1 MTTTQADE
9 GLAIQARVRR
19 EMGPEMA
26 ELLLGWG
33 KSGPKEFR
41 QWPPAMLFQHLRC
54 RLRFSQAEL
63 ALKAGLTQSQVSRVE
78 SGADCLL
85 STWARA
91 YAALGFELKLLPSS
105 HESIEELARRA
116 EEGRPRDHWL
126 RARAKPRRH
135 LLDGRMVSRAEFDAA
150 RDG

>member
-1 MTTTQADE
+1 MTTRTED
-9 GLAIQARVRR
+9 GSAILARVRR
-19 EMGPEMA
+19 AMGPEMA
-26 ELLLGWG
+26 EVLLSWG
-33 KSGPKEFR
+33 KAGPVECR
-41 QWPPAMLFQHLRC
+41 QWPPAMMFQHLRC

-63 ALKAGLTQSQVSRVE
+63 ARKAGLTQSQVSRIE

-105 HESIEELARRA
+105 HESIEELERRA
-116 EEGRPRDHWL
+116 EEGRPRDHWA
-126 RARAKPRRH
+126 RERAKPRRH

-150 RDG
+150 RNG